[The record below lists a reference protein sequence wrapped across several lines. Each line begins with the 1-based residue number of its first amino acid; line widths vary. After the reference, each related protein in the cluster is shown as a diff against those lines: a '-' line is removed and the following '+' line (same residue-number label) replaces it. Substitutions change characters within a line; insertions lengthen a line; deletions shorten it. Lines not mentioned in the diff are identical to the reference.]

1 MERRKGKGDAE
12 NIRTLLME
20 DINWKSFC
28 LDPVSDQAEEMCCG
42 WKMTRPSATY
52 YLTKTSSKKKKVV
65 PALAPADT
73 LTEGSSEGIKYTYM
87 SGELDENY
95 NYVYKGGLSNRA
107 DQKSGSASAA
117 ERPVLQPQRHVQ
129 TVTLEPSQLDDA
141 SAHMQALASCRAEL
155 SRILSL
161 QVKPELLVE
170 QLIIENRLRA
180 MSLSAF
186 PVLGG
191 IDSQCRRNERGYS
204 HSTPA
209 LWTLPNTHVNYL
221 SPRHRTREKNSR
233 NKPPDGHETT
243 DMQWCGRL
251 SPHRNNSHRKKLHA
265 HVVLPQLSYCQ
276 SPLHVREKSGVV
288 KQTTSS
294 KVTRVLSSG
303 PTGGSLRS
311 VAPPTSRY
319 PLPVVAPSLSSCD
332 AAGGRQRKVSRHL
345 NALLYKSTRE
355 NDSTRC
361 HKSNSLTPESTLY
374 YPQVSYS
381 NSKLK

>member
-1 MERRKGKGDAE
+1 MGKSEVE

-20 DINWKSFC
+20 DVNWKSFC
-28 LDPVSDQAEEMCCG
+28 LEPVSDRAEEMCCG
-42 WKMTRPSATY
+42 WKMTRPSAAY
-52 YLTKTSSKKKKVV
+52 DLTKTGSKRKKAV
-65 PALAPADT
+65 PTLPVADT
-73 LTEGSSEGIKYTYM
+73 LTDNDINYTYM

-95 NYVYKGGLSNRA
+95 KYVYKGGLSNRA
-107 DQKSGSASAA
+107 DQKSGIASAA
-117 ERPVLQPQRHVQ
+117 ERSIQTQPQRHVQ
-129 TVTLEPSQLDDA
+129 TVTLEPSQLNDA
-141 SAHMQALASCRAEL
+141 SAHVQALASCRAEL

-191 IDSQCRRNERGYS
+191 IDSQCRRNERTYS

-209 LWTLPNTHVNYL
+209 LWTLSNTHVNYL
-221 SPRHRTREKNSR
+221 SPRHKTREKNPR
-233 NKPPDGHETT
+233 CKPPDGHETKKPN
-243 DMQWCGRL
+243 MQWSESL
-251 SPHRNNSHRKKLHA
+251 SPQRNSSHRKKLHA

-276 SPLHVREKSGVV
+276 SPLHVRERSARGGV

-294 KVTRVLSSG
+294 RLTRVLSSG
-303 PTGGSLRS
+303 PAGGSLTS
-311 VAPPTSRY
+311 APPASRY
-319 PLPVVAPSLSSCD
+319 LLPVVAPSLSSH
-332 AAGGRQRKVSRHL
+332 ATAGARQSKANRHL
-345 NALLYKSTRE
+345 NALLYKSTKE

-361 HKSNSLTPESTLY
+361 QKSNSFTAESTFY